1 MHTYRFRWIFCQLE
15 VLRQCLPSSVRGVLA
30 ALPESLDET
39 YERILQQIPKPNQ
52 VHAHRLLHC
61 ITVAVRPLRV
71 EELAEVLAI
80 DFSATGGA
88 PKVNETLRWED
99 QEQAV
104 LSTCSS
110 LIAIV
115 EDRGYRFVQ
124 FSHFSVKEF
133 LTSDRLSASTMD
145 GLRYHHIRLE
155 TAHTIMAQACLGV
168 LLRLDKSM
176 DKQTIRSFPLADYA
190 GNYFGYHVEFENVLS
205 HVTGGVEDLL
215 DPDKPSFYTWIW
227 LQIDDWYCNRLRES
241 TGSLVFFEDSRPFP
255 QYPPRISPLYYVAAL
270 GYLCLAR
277 HIVLKRP
284 QDLRTKDDKGCTPL
298 HKAALLGRDEVSQ
311 LLIGHSI
318 DLGIRDI
325 EDRTLLHMATYKGL
339 STVVRMLLEHDG
351 PFKVPVNARTKEG
364 QTALHLALRHHHLS
378 IVELLLEFGADVD
391 VEESDNTTPLLLAL
405 RLSYYILETA
415 QLLLEHGASV
425 HVRDEYGRTPLHLAS
440 RSNLPSIVALLLKF
454 GANVGAQ
461 DHDKITPLLLASRSR
476 SVATIK
482 VLLEHGANV
491 HVRDET
497 GQTPLHFA
505 SKHNLSSVVALLLK
519 FGADVDAKEEDGLTP
534 LLFALQFARTG
545 ATAQLLLQ
553 HRARIHARNEKGQ
566 APLHLASQ
574 GGLSDI
580 VASLLKLGAHVDAR
594 DNDDMTPLHFA
605 SQSQYSQS
613 GEIVRLLQEHGADIQ
628 ARNKNGQTPLHLASE
643 GCHSSTVSL
652 LLNFGAD
659 MDAEDNNRMTPRHP
673 LSYPSQDI
681 SISIDDPASGDDEDD
696 ERSSVDRKLLGVTRR
711 LSQPTGC

>member
-1 MHTYRFRWIFCQLE
+1 M
-15 VLRQCLPSSVRGVLA
+15 
-30 ALPESLDET
+30 D
-39 YERILQQIPKPNQ
+39 
-52 VHAHRLLHC
+52 
-61 ITVAVRPLRV
+61 
-71 EELAEVLAI
+71 ELAEVLAI
-80 DFSATGGA
+80 DISAIGGT

-110 LIAIV
+110 LIVIV
-115 EDRGYRFVQ
+115 EDRGYRLVQ

-133 LTSDRLSASTMD
+133 LTSDRLSASTVD

-176 DKQTIRSFPLADYA
+176 NKQTIRSFPLADYA
-190 GNYFGYHVEFENVLS
+190 GNYFGDHVEFESVLS

-215 DPDKPSFYTWIW
+215 NPDKPSFYMWIW
-227 LQIDDWYCNRLRES
+227 LQIGDWYCNRLKKSTASREFE
-241 TGSLVFFEDSRPFP
+241 FFSDLRPLP

-298 HKAALLGRDEVSQ
+298 HNAVLLGRDEVSQ

-318 DLGIRDI
+318 DLGDRDI
-325 EDRTLLHMATYKGL
+325 EDRTLLHMATFKGL

-364 QTALHLALRHHHLS
+364 QTALHLALRHHHPS
-378 IVELLLEFGADVD
+378 IVALLLEFDADVD
-391 VEESDNTTPLLLAL
+391 VEDSNKTTPLLLAL
-405 RLSYYILETA
+405 RMSYSMFQTA
-415 QLLLEHGASV
+415 QLLLERGASV

-440 RSNLPSIVALLLKF
+440 QSNLPSVVASLLKF
-454 GANVGAQ
+454 GANVNAQ
-461 DHDKITPLLLASRSR
+461 DHHKITPLLLASRSR
-476 SVATIK
+476 SIATIK
-482 VLLEHGANV
+482 VLLEHGADV
-491 HVRDET
+491 YARDET

-505 SKHNLSSVVALLLK
+505 SKHNLSSAVALLLK
-519 FGADVDAKEEDGLTP
+519 FGADVDATEENGMTP
-534 LLFALQFARTG
+534 LHFALQFARTG

-553 HRARIHARNEKGQ
+553 HRARVQVRNEKGQ
-566 APLHLASQ
+566 TPLHLASQ
-574 GGLSDI
+574 GGLSDA
-580 VASLLKLGAHVDAR
+580 VASLLKLGAHVDAW

-613 GEIVRLLQEHGADIQ
+613 GVVVRLLQEQGADIH

-659 MDAEDNNRMTPRHP
+659 MDAEDTNRTTPRHP

-681 SISIDDPASGDDEDD
+681 SIFIDPASGDDEEN
-696 ERSSVDRKLLGVTRR
+696 ERSSVDRKLLNA
-711 LSQPTGC
+711 P

>member
-454 GANVGAQ
+454 GANV
-461 DHDKITPLLLASRSR
+461 
-476 SVATIK
+476 
-482 VLLEHGANV
+482 
-491 HVRDET
+491 
-497 GQTPLHFA
+497 
-505 SKHNLSSVVALLLK
+505 
-519 FGADVDAKEEDGLTP
+519 DAKEEDGLTP